1 MRYHCIHC
9 YHELEVLPAGGECP
23 SCGRRYPRVA
33 GLLDL
38 RVAPDCYLS
47 LDDERAKAERLAGHE
62 TDTDVLGLASVYYS
76 MTDDVDEARRRRFL
90 AHIAHAESRG
100 SALAAAIPAGSR
112 VLEVG
117 CGTGGFLVA
126 ARRAGLE
133 VVGADVAT
141 RWLVVAR
148 RRLADRGLSAP
159 IVGANAERLPWADAS
174 FDVVVADSVLE
185 HLADPLAA
193 LREWRRVVRPGGRL
207 LVWSPNR
214 YTLLPDPH
222 VGLWGLGWLP
232 RRWAPAYVRLRR
244 GLPWSVR
251 PLSTREA
258 LDLAAKA
265 GWRAVEAGPIEV
277 PASWARGAAT
287 RAAIRSYRVACAT
300 RAGRAIVGH
309 VGPLWQVSA
318 CREEAA

>member
-1 MRYHCIHC
+1 M
-9 YHELEVLPAGGECP
+9 
-23 SCGRRYPRVA
+23 
-33 GLLDL
+33 LDL
-38 RVAPDCYLS
+38 RVAPDCYLG
-47 LDDERAKAERLAGHE
+47 LDDERAKAERLARHE
-62 TDTDVLGLASVYYS
+62 AGTDMLELASVYYS
-76 MTDDVDEARRRRFL
+76 MTDDVDERRRRRFL
-90 AHIAHAESRG
+90 AHIAHAEARG
-100 SALAAAIPAGSR
+100 TALATMIAEGSR

-159 IVGANAERLPWADAS
+159 LVGANAERLPWADAS

-185 HLADPLAA
+185 HVADPLAA
-193 LREWRRVVRPGGRL
+193 LREWRRVARPGGRL

-214 YTLLPDPH
+214 YSLLPDPH

-251 PLSTREA
+251 PLSAREGLA
-258 LDLAAKA
+258 LAEVA
-265 GWRAVEAGPIEV
+265 GWRGAEAGSPEV
-277 PASWARGAAT
+277 PDAWARGAVSK
-287 RAAIRSYRVACAT
+287 AAIRSYRTACAT
-300 RAGRAIVGH
+300 GVGRAVAGR
-309 VGPLWQVSA
+309 VGPLWQVVAS
-318 CREEAA
+318 RGEAA

>member
-1 MRYHCIHC
+1 MNCTYC
-9 YHELEVLPAGGECP
+9 YRRLDIRPAGAACAG
-23 SCGRRYPRVA
+23 CGRRFPRVA

-38 RVAPDCYLS
+38 RVAPDCYLG
-47 LDDERAKAERLAGHE
+47 LDAERAKAERLAEHEAE
-62 TDTDVLGLASVYYS
+62 TDTVGLASIYYA
-76 MTDDVDEARRRRFL
+76 MTEDVNEARRRRFL
-90 AHIAHAESRG
+90 AHIAHAEARG
-100 SALAAAIPAGSR
+100 AALAAMIAPGSR

-148 RRLADRGLSAP
+148 RRMADRGVTAT

-185 HLADPLAA
+185 HVADPLAA
-193 LREWRRVVRPGGRL
+193 LREWRRVARPGGRL

-214 YTLLPDPH
+214 FSLLPDPH

-232 RRWAPAYVRLRR
+232 RHWAPSYVRLRR

-251 PLSTREA
+251 PLATREA
-258 LDLAAKA
+258 LDLARVA
-265 GWRAVEAGPIEV
+265 GWRGATAGPPEV
-277 PASWARGAAT
+277 PASWARGRWS
-287 RAAIRSYRVACAT
+287 RAAIRSYQ
-300 RAGRAIVGH
+300 RAISGTLGRAVVGRI
-309 VGPLWQVSA
+309 GPLWQVVA
-318 CREEAA
+318 TREEAA